1 MLSLVQIIYPFRNKL
16 DVALFLLEKDH
27 IKDGTAYIRNVGD
40 VLANVILV
48 GDNLPVMKGR
58 MVYNHMGRDIYKS
71 ASAVE
76 LRQTSILT
84 DAKESY
90 SVHLLV
96 DITAH
101 APPGVSWP
109 RVPNYYPGTQHVIPE
124 LTSVKIRTNAVF
136 TDRCCVYEIKII
148 PIKKDSTVYKYHE
161 RKELDA
167 KINITIR
174 SGPRNQPDML
184 NVMRAVFDYPLLND
198 NDDLEFLSIAKPIKG
213 FDCSIPID
221 GNRPLLVTCK
231 SDHPNYSHCDVFIL
245 KSEV

>member
-1 MLSLVQIIYPFRNKL
+1 M
-16 DVALFLLEKDH
+16 FLLAKDNVQ
-27 IKDGTAYIRNVGD
+27 DGTVYIRNLGD
-40 VLANVILV
+40 ILANVILV
-48 GDNLPVMKGR
+48 GNNLPIMRGS
-58 MVYNHMGRDIYKS
+58 MVYNHMGRDVYKS

-76 LRQTSILT
+76 LRQSAILT

-90 SVHLLV
+90 SVHLIV
-96 DITAH
+96 DITTH
-101 APPGVSWP
+101 APLGISWP
-109 RVPNYYPGTQHVIPE
+109 QVPNYYPGTPHVIPE
-124 LTSVKIRTNAVF
+124 LTSVKIKPDVVF
-136 TDRCCVYEIKII
+136 MDRCCVYEIKIV
-148 PIKKDSTVYKYHE
+148 PIKKDSTLYKYHE

-174 SGPRNQPDML
+174 GGERNQPDML

-221 GNRPLLVTCK
+221 RNRPLMIMCK